1 MSNKIKALLS
11 CLVIIVGLLS
21 FQPALP
27 TDAASTYKDG
37 EYSLP
42 FTVLKGDSDERSMTN
57 DYLVS
62 PAKLIVKD
70 GKNTV
75 QLTLKNSSWWKS
87 FSVSSGGISVISD
100 SNDTR
105 VVQFNVQDLNQL
117 LSGNIH
123 VVVPDIDYDNKYTV
137 RFKFDAS
144 GIPSAGGTQSNGET
158 GSDDNGQQNEGNST
172 AGVNTAEENPPT
184 GDRTPVLLL
193 GIILLGSGVFLA
205 RQIVTR

>member
-1 MSNKIKALLS
+1 MKALLS
-11 CLVIIVGLLS
+11 SLVIIVGLLS

-144 GIPSAGGTQSNGET
+144 GIPSAGETQNNGET
-158 GSDDNGQQNEGNST
+158 GSVDNGQQNGDTSVGEKT
-172 AGVNTAEENPPT
+172 VEENPPT
-184 GDRTPVLLL
+184 GDHAPVLLL
-193 GIILLGSGVFLA
+193 GIILLGSGVFLV
-205 RQIVTR
+205 RQLVTR

>member
-1 MSNKIKALLS
+1 MKALLS
-11 CLVIIVGLLS
+11 SLVIIVGLLS

-144 GIPSAGGTQSNGET
+144 GIPSAGETQNNGET
-158 GSDDNGQQNEGNST
+158 GSVDNGQQNGDTSVGEKT
-172 AGVNTAEENPPT
+172 VEENPPT
-184 GDRTPVLLL
+184 GDRAPVLLL
-193 GIILLGSGVFLA
+193 GIILLGSGVFLV
-205 RQIVTR
+205 RQLVTR